1 MEQRMDE
8 CRSCRSTPG
17 ISGICF
23 LATLA
28 GVTFS
33 VLGQVSKA
41 SSNPDTRSKGRV
53 FEEFAKL
60 AANIAEAVC

>member
-1 MEQRMDE
+1 MEQRMEE
-8 CRSCRSTPG
+8 CRSCRSTPD

-23 LATLA
+23 VATLA

-53 FEEFAKL
+53 FDKFAKL
-60 AANIAEAVC
+60 ADNIAKAIC